1 MNFLQLP
8 TPKIDVPADS
18 VVLNKIGNR
27 FNELI
32 HMSWDDLSRTLVTD
46 AMKIG
51 GKLLAA
57 IAVFIVGRWLIK
69 KIDKL
74 IDKLFEKRGVDRS
87 LNAFV
92 RNMLKIVEWI
102 FLLMIL
108 VSILGIR
115 TTSFLAILAS
125 LAFAIGMALSGTLQ
139 NFAGGVLILFLKPFR
154 TGDYII
160 AQGQEGTVQEIN
172 LFNTVLITPDN
183 KTIIIPNG
191 GMSTSIV
198 NNTSE
203 TGTRRVEW
211 TFGISYGDS
220 YEDAKKVLEELIR
233 SESRILDSPSYSIAL
248 SNLADS
254 AVQIV
259 VRAWTATSDFWS
271 VYYDMNEKVYKMFP
285 EHGLTIPFNQLDV
298 NLTTKI
304 LPQEDGVSAK

>member
-1 MNFLQLP
+1 MNFIQLP

-32 HMSWDDLSRTLVTD
+32 HMSWDDLSRTLVSD

-57 IAVFIVGRWLIK
+57 IIVFIVGRWLIK
-69 KIDKL
+69 KIDGL
-74 IDKLFEKRGVDRS
+74 IDKVFEKRGVDIS
-87 LNAFV
+87 LNAFI
-92 RNMLKIVEWI
+92 RSMLKIVEWI

-108 VSILGIR
+108 VSILGIK

-154 TGDYII
+154 TGDYIV
-160 AQGQEGTVQEIN
+160 AQGQEGTVQQIN

-191 GMSTSIV
+191 GMSTSII

-220 YEDAKKVLEELIR
+220 YDEARKVLEELIR
-233 SESRILDSPSYSIAL
+233 KDGRIFDSPSYSIAL

-254 AVQIV
+254 SVQIV

-271 VYYDMNEKVYKMFP
+271 VYYDMNLNVYNAFP
-285 EHGLTIPFNQLDV
+285 QHGLTIPFNQLDV
-298 NLTTKI
+298 NLTTKVAA
-304 LPQEDGVSAK
+304 PGENVQSK

>member
-1 MNFLQLP
+1 MKFLQFP

-18 VVLNKIGNR
+18 VVINKIGNR

-32 HMSWDDLSRTLVTD
+32 HMSWDDLSRTLVSD

-57 IAVFIVGRWLIK
+57 IVVFIVGRWLIR
-69 KIDKL
+69 KIDGL
-74 IDKLFEKRGVDRS
+74 IDRIFEKRGVDRS
-87 LNAFV
+87 LNSFI
-92 RNMLKIVEWI
+92 RSMLKAVEWI

-108 VSILGIR
+108 VSVLGIR

-154 TGDYII
+154 TGDYIV

-191 GMSTSIV
+191 GMSTSII

-220 YEDAKKVLEELIR
+220 YDEARKVLEELIKGDD
-233 SESRILDSPSYSIAL
+233 RILESPAYSIAL

-259 VRAWTATSDFWS
+259 VRAWTATSDLWN
-271 VYYDMNEKVYKMFP
+271 VYYDMNEKVYNTFP
-285 EHGLTIPFNQLDV
+285 RHGLTIPFNQLDV
-298 NLTTKI
+298 NLTTKPV
-304 LPQEDGVSAK
+304 LQEESKPVQ